1 MRVTPFFTTME
12 SAVPCVNVSTDKQCL
27 AYVRTSLIAFSFVHA
42 YQHDSTFEHGS
53 RWPWRVRNCFQV
65 ICAGD
70 NLLLLLARC
79 TACVCAALVCP
90 HARARARGCEQHAT
104 LIRNG
109 VWRVP
114 IARSLAAGSM
124 DALPFCAR
132 SRSMYTL
139 ASSLRHKTETQKQA
153 RVRRARRDDASPVSC
168 SGLPP
173 HDAGSRRMHP
183 TAGT

>member
-1 MRVTPFFTTME
+1 M
-12 SAVPCVNVSTDKQCL
+12 PCVRSNQP
-27 AYVRTSLIAFSFVHA
+27 IAFSFVHA

-70 NLLLLLARC
+70 DLLLLLARC